1 MKSADDFSY
10 GRLKAGLPH
19 GIEQSEASPAEST
32 WRESHDKHTQIRE
45 CDLRLQAAELPACSA
60 LGQRA
65 PGHEDGTG
73 SQEVFLRTK
82 IKVTTGKLPVTETPS
97 PAPAALASSPA
108 GTPALVC
115 QVCHKGFQQQRML
128 KRHLKC
134 HSDIKRHPCSYCG
147 KGFND
152 TFDLKRHIR
161 THTGERLTVTFRN
174 THLSCPPSHTQRYSS
189 LTSAR
194 TLIRHAPLF
203 MSAESHE
210 SLGDAG
216 RKLVNRLGCQQR
228 TDILSIC
235 NQYLSLPSLTY

>member
-1 MKSADDFSY
+1 MPRAFMVKKVSVSP
-10 GRLKAGLPH
+10 GKRNWSQLPDH
-19 GIEQSEASPAEST
+19 ERGEIY
-32 WRESHDKHTQIRE
+32 IRE

-82 IKVTTGKLPVTETPS
+82 IKVRDS
-97 PAPAALASSPA
+97 

-161 THTGERLTVTFRN
+161 THTGVRPYKCSQCEKGF
-174 THLSCPPSHTQRYSS
+174 TQRCS
-189 LTSAR
+189 L
-194 TLIRHAPLF
+194 
-203 MSAESHE
+203 ESHMKKIHGVAQPYAYKE
-210 SLGDAG
+210 RRSKLYVCEECGHTANAREALRRHLETTHSSAALLAKPGAPAVSETTTNPFLGGHAAS
-216 RKLVNRLGCQQR
+216 GCV
-228 TDILSIC
+228 
-235 NQYLSLPSLTY
+235 